1 MSDSKNSFKLPF
13 ITPRRLVRFGLSA
26 SLGASL
32 AISLT
37 DYFYI
42 DYLRDWSDC
51 VIVLVLLGGL
61 GFGLAYLLLD
71 RWLSSLTALPMGV
84 HAIFLILSLVLATV
98 FAVARSN
105 KSASIVWLQAAGN
118 FAGQQVTESNRQA
131 WGKQYSGFEIHATMN
146 KDPQWMWRATAEL
159 PRSVQIL
166 GGTVKLLVTQPEWAV
181 FDKEGVLYQGGD
193 GVEVRFLLDRG
204 AGTEIIHQADL
215 NLHSRPEQR
224 LWETV
229 NLRVPDGSK
238 TLVLEAL
245 PGPPGGNNWNDRVFV
260 SVWQVDNSLDT
271 ISRPVEWNLVLLLVY
286 LSMTSATSV
295 TCGKRENFL
304 SQKAD
309 AGELR
314 LKVSPPGAMLD
325 VLFISFVVLMSAI
338 IYIQSLGFYSDDW
351 AFLGVFATSSD
362 KSFLGSFHSLYDD
375 WSRMRPFQVLYLTAD
390 YWLFDLHPLGYHAV
404 NHMLLLL
411 GVVLFYLVLR
421 ELGQTRTVALSVATV
436 YGLLPHYSTD
446 RFWFA
451 AHPVTFSMALYF
463 LSLYADLQAVR
474 SHGNLVWTWKAASI
488 LSMLTSTLTYE
499 VFIPLFAFNLL
510 LVWMHA
516 RKLDSPVVTKLSN
529 HSLVLLSGS
538 SALLVASVAIF
549 KQMTTVRL
557 HIQTSF
563 LDHILSVAVRAVSWN
578 DQEYVHG
585 LNFKEALRVNY
596 DTYGIN
602 LPLTAIKLLRV
613 HTPDWTVW
621 ALSAL
626 LALTIFTYLNYC
638 ESQQEAPLFT
648 SGRMIRTISFGLLVF
663 VVGYGIFFV
672 STDIQITAAGIGNRV
687 SIAATIGVAIFLVGF
702 IGVVCLIVPF
712 PIWRRRLFCGL
723 VTLLCAASFLV
734 IQTLASFWVESYRKQ
749 KEVLTDIRGQFPH
762 LSATT
767 LVLDGVCPYTGPA
780 IVFESD
786 WDLAGALKVLYR
798 DRTLQA
804 FVVTSN
810 LRIKEDGLYPSIYG
824 METRYPYQNMWIY
837 NFGRKRTYYLPNAG
851 GARSYFQSLNPD
863 FRGGCPGGI
872 EGVGVPVF

>member
-1 MSDSKNSFKLPF
+1 VSNSKNWLSPLFS
-13 ITPRRLVRFGLSA
+13 TSHRLIHFGLSA
-26 SLGASL
+26 FLGASL

-37 DYFYI
+37 SHFFI
-42 DYLRDWSDC
+42 DYLQGWSYC
-51 VIVLVLLGGL
+51 LVVLVLLGGL
-61 GFGLAYLLLD
+61 GFSLAYLLLE
-71 RWLSSLTALPMGV
+71 RWLPCFTVLPLGV
-84 HAIFLILSLVLATV
+84 HAIFLILSLVLATL
-98 FAVARSN
+98 FAVARSD
-105 KSASIVWLQAAGN
+105 KSASVVWLKAVGN
-118 FAGQQVTESNRQA
+118 FVGQQVAASDRQA

-166 GGTVKLLVTQPEWAV
+166 GGTVTLLITQPEWTV
-181 FDKEGVLYQGGD
+181 FDKDGVLYQGGD

-229 NLRVPDGSK
+229 KLRVPAGSK
-238 TLVLEAL
+238 SLVLEAL
-245 PGPPGGNNWNDRVFV
+245 PGPPGSNNWNDRVFI
-260 SVWQVDNSLDT
+260 SVWQVDNSLET
-271 ISRPVEWNLVLLLVY
+271 ISRPAEWNLVLLLVY
-286 LSMTSATSV
+286 LSLTAATSV

-304 SQKAD
+304 AQPAD
-309 AGELR
+309 TSEVR
-314 LKVSPPGAMLD
+314 FKVSPRGAMLD

-362 KSFLGSFHSLYDD
+362 KSFFGSFHSLYDD

-404 NHMLLLL
+404 NHTFLLL

-421 ELGQTRTVALSVATV
+421 EFGQTRTVALSVATV
-436 YGLLPHYSTD
+436 YALLPHYSTD

-463 LSLYADLQAVR
+463 LSLYSDFRAVR

-488 LSMLTSTLTYE
+488 LSMLASTLTYE

-510 LVWMHA
+510 LVWIHA

-529 HSLVLLSGS
+529 HSLVLLCGS
-538 SALLVASVAIF
+538 SALIVTTVAIF

-557 HIQTSF
+557 QVQTSI

-578 DQEYVHG
+578 DQEYLHG
-585 LNFKEALRVNY
+585 FNFKEALRVNY
-596 DTYGIN
+596 DAYGIN

-621 ALSAL
+621 ALSTL
-626 LALTIFTYLNYC
+626 LALMIFTYLNYC
-638 ESQQEAPLFT
+638 ERQLEAPLFT
-648 SGRMIRTISFGLLVF
+648 NGRMIRTIGFGLLVF
-663 VVGYGIFFV
+663 VLGYGVFFV

-687 SIAATIGVAIFLVGF
+687 SIAAAIGVAIFLVGF
-702 IGVVCLIVPF
+702 IGVVCLIAPV

-749 KEVLTDIRGQFPH
+749 KEVLADIRRQFPG

-767 LVLDGVCPYTGPA
+767 LVLDGVCPYAGPA

-786 WDLAGALKVLYR
+786 WDLAGALKVLYQ
-798 DRTLQA
+798 DSTLQA

-824 METRYPYQNMWIY
+824 METRYPYHNMLIY
-837 NFGRKRTYYLPNAG
+837 NLKQKITYAVSTAGR
-851 GARSYFQSLNPD
+851 ARSYFKSLNPD
-863 FRGGCPGGI
+863 FSGGCPRGI